1 MRKVDV
7 RFSYSYAQIARVNP
21 HLHFPTIQVKIMDI
35 NDHYPIFDSVSYE
48 ISIPENTSPGTDIIS
63 VSATDADDGDFGD
76 ITYKIA

>member
-1 MRKVDV
+1 MTSLSFLLELTD
-7 RFSYSYAQIARVNP
+7 
-21 HLHFPTIQVKIMDI
+21 LTIQVKIMDI

-63 VSATDADDGDFGD
+63 VSANDADDGDFGD